1 MNEGLIEDT
10 LDGDEE
16 EDIADV
22 ESNEIFEG
30 NREDKDLENDIEEDI
45 DTIGMSVNYSRLSLE

>member
-45 DTIGMSVNYSRLSLE
+45 DTIGISINNS

>member
-45 DTIGMSVNYSRLSLE
+45 DTIGMSVNYSRLSSE